1 MKIIAH
7 RGGGFETPENTLAAF
22 ANAIALDV
30 EMMELDIHLSKDGIP
45 VVIHDATLD
54 RTTNATGP
62 VRDRTAAEL
71 RQVDAG
77 KGEYVPQLSEVFELV
92 GDRKPLVLEFKAIEA
107 VEPTIELIHSFPQL
121 RWSGLSAF
129 PEAQELLKQAFPE
142 MKPITG
148 SLGSAKGAEGLL
160 ELLKQHREVVPESAI
175 AALTERIKDVDLDR
189 DLDHAA
195 EIGAEVV
202 IVYYTGVD
210 AELLNHAHRRGF
222 KVGAWTVNDLA
233 EAQRLLEIGTD
244 HLITDDP
251 KTMKEL
257 VEASSVIRF
266 P

>member
-1 MKIIAH
+1 MKIVAH

-30 EMMELDIHLSKDGIP
+30 EMMELDIHLSKDGFP
-45 VVIHDATLD
+45 VVIHDATLN

-92 GDRKPLVLEFKAIEA
+92 GDRKPLVLEFKALEA
-107 VEPTIELIHSFPQL
+107 VAPAIELIRQFPQL

-148 SLGSAKGAEGLL
+148 SLGSVKGAEGLL
-160 ELLKQHREVVPESAI
+160 DLLKQHREVVPESAI
-175 AALTERIKDVDLDR
+175 AALTDRIKDVDLER
-189 DLDHAA
+189 DLDRAA
-195 EIGAEVV
+195 ELGAEIV

-210 AELLNHAHRRGF
+210 AELLDQAHRRGF
-222 KVGAWTVNDLA
+222 KIGAWTVNDPA
-233 EAQRLLEIGTD
+233 EAQRLLDIGTD
-244 HLITDDP
+244 YLITDDP
-251 KTMKEL
+251 KTMKAL
-257 VEASSVIRF
+257 VENAGIAAH
-266 P
+266 